1 MGKNTIASEYRL
13 IFLCTRLKIN
23 EPTQNEIRNL
33 LSMPLNWKRIIEISA
48 HQSIIPFLYYNLN
61 RLNLKNLVPNEI
73 FAIMKN
79 YHYSNYIK
87 NSLLAREVLL
97 ILKSAVS
104 IGITIIPFKGFSLLQ
119 TLYRNNPELR
129 IMVDTDILIKETEF
143 QAIKNILTQTGYI
156 ENNSTAENKIHFE
169 TCFSKKLSAN
179 LMSFIEIHTALS
191 PGRPYPIKLP
201 ELWERTQEK
210 TVNGQK
216 ILLFSAE
223 DTFLSLAL
231 HLRRHVRRLTLK
243 FIVDI
248 AELLNN
254 YENEL
259 DWGYIAKAAKNNHI
273 IITVYLALYLAREL
287 LNANVTAN
295 VISPFRPNIIKSA
308 LINLSINR
316 HNFFILKKWRV
327 VFLRFLL
334 FDRLLDFCLY
344 LWRVSFIERFI
355 AGRAL
360 KKDRTNAIQKIPA
373 KNTVEASK

>member
-1 MGKNTIASEYRL
+1 MKKEKIFSEYRL

-23 EPTQNEIRNL
+23 EPTRNAIRNL
-33 LSMPLNWKRIIEISA
+33 LSVPLNWNKIIEISS
-48 HQSIIPFLYYNLN
+48 HQGIMPFLYYNLT
-61 RLNLKNLVPNEI
+61 RLNLKNLIPNEI
-73 FAIMKN
+73 FTIMKN
-79 YHYSNYIK
+79 YHYSNHIR

-143 QAIKNILTQTGYI
+143 QETKNILAQTGYI
-156 ENNSTAENKIHFE
+156 ENNTTAKNKIHFE

-191 PGRPYPIKLP
+191 PARPYPIKLP

-216 ILLFSAE
+216 ILLLSAE

-259 DWGYIAKAAKNNHI
+259 NWGYIAKAAKNNHI
-273 IITVYLALYLAREL
+273 IITVYLALYLAKEL
-287 LNANVTAN
+287 LDANVTAN
-295 VISPFRPNIIKSA
+295 VISQFRPNIIKRA

-316 HNFFILKKWRV
+316 HNFFILKKWRA

-355 AGRAL
+355 AGGAL

-373 KNTVEASK
+373 KNTVEAKK